1 MKHNLTSIYLLM
13 VCSSGAWG
21 FQSTCI
27 KWLTNE
33 WNPVTITA
41 VRYLVVGILL
51 LGYRKFMTHR
61 PIVPKKSL
69 WLPLSL
75 MGLTGIALNNII
87 KSTGIMFTSVT
98 NSTLISA
105 TTPVI
110 TAFMAFLIMKK
121 EMTRA
126 SFLGL
131 FVSFMG
137 GLLIVSHGTWAVIRN
152 INFNYGDVLCFISQW
167 MWAAYSLLGA
177 NVLKYMPATWV
188 TGCSAIFGAFA
199 TLFFGLLTNQ
209 LSVCLLSTKA
219 MFSLLYIVFGS
230 GLFTMISWNLAIK
243 RVGPG
248 IAPVFLNIMPLV
260 GMISGHFLFGEHI
273 GLIQICGAAA
283 ICTGVLL
290 TSMSKRI

>member
-1 MKHNLTSIYLLM
+1 M

-51 LGYRKFMTHR
+51 LGHRKFMTHR

-137 GLLIVSHGTWAVIRN
+137 
-152 INFNYGDVLCFISQW
+152 VLW

-290 TSMSKRI
+290 TSMSKRV

>member
-1 MKHNLTSIYLLM
+1 M

-137 GLLIVSHGTWAVIRN
+137 VLLIVSHGTWAVIRN

-188 TGCSAIFGAFA
+188 TGCSAIFGAVA

-230 GLFTMISWNLAIK
+230 GLFTMISWNLAI
-243 RVGPG
+243 
-248 IAPVFLNIMPLV
+248 
-260 GMISGHFLFGEHI
+260 
-273 GLIQICGAAA
+273 
-283 ICTGVLL
+283 
-290 TSMSKRI
+290 

>member
-1 MKHNLTSIYLLM
+1 
-13 VCSSGAWG
+13 
-21 FQSTCI
+21 
-27 KWLTNE
+27 
-33 WNPVTITA
+33 
-41 VRYLVVGILL
+41 
-51 LGYRKFMTHR
+51 
-61 PIVPKKSL
+61 
-69 WLPLSL
+69 
-75 MGLTGIALNNII
+75 
-87 KSTGIMFTSVT
+87 
-98 NSTLISA
+98 
-105 TTPVI
+105 
-110 TAFMAFLIMKK
+110 
-121 EMTRA
+121 
-126 SFLGL
+126 
-131 FVSFMG
+131 
-137 GLLIVSHGTWAVIRN
+137 
-152 INFNYGDVLCFISQW
+152 

-290 TSMSKRI
+290 TSMSKRV